1 MPTKRNG
8 RPSGK
13 RRKMQEE
20 NTSNMSHQ
28 SASSLDTSA
37 KEGATP
43 TTART
48 RTKDDTSTEMQL
60 QLCVLEG
67 ELFDLKFV
75 VENHQTQIQKLVEEN
90 LQLKSELGDERHKS
104 ALLASKLNDQEQY
117 SRRNNVRVF
126 GVKDT
131 NPKENAE
138 QSEQKVLTLFNSIL
152 ERPLQPGDI
161 EIAHRTGRF
170 TDKADR
176 SIIVKLISRKAKIA
190 LIRNRKKLKGKKQ
203 SIAEDLTTQN
213 VRLLQKAKELACV
226 VQTWS
231 TEGRLFAKSAT
242 DKVKVID
249 SNTLLNEQLF
259 AIPQP
264 RQLQDDRQ
272 TENRTDK
279 QSKQLKDRRHTE
291 HGSQHA
297 TVVSQSTPL
306 SVSAG
311 DTTSSAHP
319 PAHGGKAK
327 KSGKADPTLTS
338 RVLETED
345 SDIAF
350 VLAEMATPPTA
361 ASTPGQEIN
370 D

>member
-1 MPTKRNG
+1 MPSKRNG

-13 RRKMQEE
+13 RRKMQDE
-20 NTSNMSHQ
+20 NTSNMSLQ
-28 SASSLDTSA
+28 SATSPDTSA
-37 KEGATP
+37 RERVATP
-43 TTART
+43 TARAP
-48 RTKDDTSTEMQL
+48 TKDDTSTEMQL

-75 VENHQTQIQKLVEEN
+75 VENHQTQIQKLVEAN
-90 LQLKSELGDERHKS
+90 SQLKSELGDERQKS

-138 QSEQKVLTLFNSIL
+138 QSEQKVLSLFNSIL

-176 SIIVKLISRKAKIA
+176 SIIVKCISRKAKIA

-213 VRLLQKAKELACV
+213 VRLLQKAKELTCV

-259 AIPQP
+259 ATPQP
-264 RQLQDDRQ
+264 RQIQPDRQ
-272 TENRTDK
+272 TDK
-279 QSKQLKDRRHTE
+279 QSKQHSKQPTE
-291 HGSQHA
+291 SRQIENARVA
-297 TVVSQSTPL
+297 TQSTPP
-306 SVSAG
+306 SVSGSDA
-311 DTTSSAHP
+311 TSSAQP
-319 PAHGGKAK
+319 PAHSSKAK
-327 KSGKADPTLTS
+327 KSVTVDPTHTS
-338 RVLETED
+338 RVSENED

-350 VLAEMATPPTA
+350 VLAEMAIPPKA
-361 ASTPGQEIN
+361 ASTPGQENN